1 MDSAIKDILLLTD
14 DLIFIDK
21 VRNILDSR
29 YYKLTVSSSLPDDFF
44 SVEKN
49 SYSLFIVDILSKSFN
64 PIQTIEKIKNHKP
77 AGETRILVASQNRK
91 IENIVGPTPRVSGYL
106 SKPVD
111 FDELKKSV
119 SSYVLENKKILI
131 VDDDREFSELIKM
144 FLDAQG
150 YEAYVENN
158 PLKAKEAVKNIQ
170 PALLFLDIMMPG
182 KDGFEV
188 MQELQEE
195 RKTASVPI
203 IIITALKFDSYQDK
217 GMLTG
222 FPEMIYKEL
231 DEKFLLEQIEKKIND
246 SEDGGLSSYK
256 VKPRVLL
263 ADDQTEL
270 LMLVKETVENAGFEV
285 FIASDG
291 EEAVRTV
298 YETNPDI
305 IIMDYNMPVK
315 DGLTAAAE
323 LKDNPLFAHIP
334 IVIVTAF
341 GEKQA
346 KLRGLSMGIDDY
358 LIKPVDTDELVAR
371 IKMVLKRNKQVLDT
385 NPLSKLPGNPSI
397 QARIERALSE
407 KKKFAVL
414 YIDLNNFKA
423 YNDVYGF
430 EAGDRVIKATANLLV
445 KIAMPNEN
453 SGDFIGHIGGDDFIM
468 ITSFE
473 RAEEISAKI
482 TKSFD
487 EISPSFYK
495 KEDAQKGYITAYDRQ
510 NNLRKFPLLAIS
522 VAIVHNN
529 LRELTSYAQISNIG
543 SELKKA
549 AKAFEKSA
557 YVMDKRKN

>member
-1 MDSAIKDILLLTD
+1 MDSAIKEILLLTD
-14 DLIFIDK
+14 DLIFVDK
-21 VRNILDSR
+21 ASKILDPR
-29 YYKLTVSSSLPDDFF
+29 YYKLTVASSLPDEFF
-44 SVEKN
+44 SAEKN
-49 SYSLFIVDILSKSFN
+49 AYSLFIVDILSKSFN
-64 PIQTIEKIKNHKP
+64 PLQIIDKIKNHKP
-77 AGETRILVASQNRK
+77 TGEMRILIASQNRK
-91 IENIVGPTPRVSGYL
+91 IENIVGPAPKVAGYL

-111 FDELKKSV
+111 FDELKRIASRHTE
-119 SSYVLENKKILI
+119 ENKKILI
-131 VDDDREFSELIKM
+131 IDDDSEFSELLKM
-144 FLDAQG
+144 FLSAQG
-150 YEAYVENN
+150 WQAYAENN
-158 PLKAKEAVKNIQ
+158 PLRAVEAVNTLK
-170 PALLFLDIMMPG
+170 PGLLFLDIMMPG
-182 KDGFEV
+182 KDGFEI
-188 MQELQEE
+188 MQELQE
-195 RKTASVPI
+195 RRITASVPI
-203 IIITALKFDSYQDK
+203 IIITALKFDSYQDR

-231 DEKFLLEQIEKKIND
+231 DEKFLLERIEKKLNE
-246 SEDGGLSSYK
+246 SESGSWGSSQ

-270 LMLVKETVENAGFEV
+270 LMLVKETVEKAGFEV

-291 EEAVRTV
+291 EEAIKTV

-305 IIMDYNMPVK
+305 IIMDYNMPLK

-397 QARIERALSE
+397 QACVERVLSE

-423 YNDVYGF
+423 YNDIYGF

-468 ITSFE
+468 VTSFE
-473 RAEEISAKI
+473 RAEDLAAKI
-482 TKSFD
+482 TKAFD

-510 NNLRKFPLLAIS
+510 GKLKQFPLLAVS

-529 LRELTSYAQISNIG
+529 LRELNSYAQISNIG
-543 SELKKA
+543 SELKKV
-549 AKAFEKSA
+549 AKGFEKSA
-557 YVMDKRKN
+557 YIMDKRKN

>member
-1 MDSAIKDILLLTD
+1 MDSAIKEILLLTD
-14 DLIFIDK
+14 DLIFTDK
-21 VRNILDSR
+21 VREILDPR
-29 YYKLTVSSSLPDDFF
+29 YYKLTVASSLPDDFF
-44 SVEKN
+44 SAEKN
-49 SYSLFIVDILSKSFN
+49 AYSLFIVDILSKSFN
-64 PIQTIEKIKNHKP
+64 PLQIIDKIKNHKP
-77 AGETRILVASQNRK
+77 SGENRILIASQNRK
-91 IENIVGPTPRVSGYL
+91 IENIVGPAPRVAGYL

-111 FDELKKSV
+111 FDELKRIASN
-119 SSYVLENKKILI
+119 YTGENKKILI
-131 VDDDREFSELIKM
+131 VDDDSEFSELLKM
-144 FLDAQG
+144 FLSAQG
-150 YEAYVENN
+150 WEAYAENN
-158 PLKAKEAVKNIQ
+158 PARAVEAVNTLR

-182 KDGFEV
+182 KDGFEI
-188 MQELQEE
+188 MQELQE
-195 RKTASVPI
+195 KKVTASVPI
-203 IIITALKFDSYQDK
+203 IIITALKFDAYQDK

-231 DEKFLLEQIEKKIND
+231 DEKFLLEQIEKKI
-246 SEDGGLSSYK
+246 SESDDGIVSSS

-270 LMLVKETVENAGFEV
+270 LMLVKETVEKAGFEV

-291 EEAVRTV
+291 EEAVKMV

-315 DGLTAAAE
+315 DGLTAASE

-407 KKKFAVL
+407 KRKFAVL

-423 YNDVYGF
+423 YNDIYGF

-468 ITSFE
+468 VTSFE
-473 RAEEISAKI
+473 KGEQLAAKI
-482 TKSFD
+482 TKAFD

-495 KEDAQKGYITAYDRQ
+495 KEDAQRGYITAQDRQ
-510 NNLRKFPLLAIS
+510 GNLKKFPLLAVS

-529 LRELTSYAQISNIG
+529 IRELTSYAQISNIG

-549 AKAFEKSA
+549 AKTFEKSA